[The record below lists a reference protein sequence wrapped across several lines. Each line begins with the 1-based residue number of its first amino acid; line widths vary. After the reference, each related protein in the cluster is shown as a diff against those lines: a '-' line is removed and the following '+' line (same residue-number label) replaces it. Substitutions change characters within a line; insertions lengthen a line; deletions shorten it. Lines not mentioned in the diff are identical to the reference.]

1 MLFSAAHS
9 KLGESLTYVI
19 NEIAALKQRHQQ
31 QAANIPNG
39 PGYNA
44 QFIHLAVEKS
54 DSQRERQEVN
64 EKLSALMTLVQ
75 SEGAE
80 LSKAMD
86 EIELIK
92 LLMHVKH
99 TATDYGYATY
109 YLEILGKLLSVL
121 VDGEMQP
128 QEIRL

>member
-1 MLFSAAHS
+1 
-9 KLGESLTYVI
+9 
-19 NEIAALKQRHQQ
+19 
-31 QAANIPNG
+31 
-39 PGYNA
+39 
-44 QFIHLAVEKS
+44 
-54 DSQRERQEVN
+54 
-64 EKLSALMTLVQ
+64 MTLVQ

-92 LLMHVKH
+92 LLMHVKY
-99 TATDYGYATY
+99 TATDYGYATD